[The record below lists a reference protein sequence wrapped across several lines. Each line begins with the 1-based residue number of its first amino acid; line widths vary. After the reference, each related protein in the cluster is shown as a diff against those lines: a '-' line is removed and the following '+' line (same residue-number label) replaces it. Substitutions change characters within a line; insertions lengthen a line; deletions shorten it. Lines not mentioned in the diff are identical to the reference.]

1 MIWDVHTHLNGVD
14 GRTPE
19 ERMARLLKFADRMG
33 VERVVVHMGY
43 PFLTDPTPDQL
54 RQQNDQALQA
64 ISHYHDRAFA
74 FVYLSA
80 RHPDASLRE
89 LDRCV
94 KDGPMVGVKLWVA
107 RRCHE
112 AEIDPVIQRAMEL
125 QVPILQHTWM
135 KATGNLTGEST
146 PIDLAALA
154 KRHPKAALIC
164 GHSGGDWAPGL
175 RAIRDCPNVVTE
187 IGGSDATTG
196 FVEMAVR
203 ELGAERVLFGSDAG
217 GRSFA
222 SQIAKVEGADVPD
235 AAKRLIFKDNL
246 KRLLTPILTA
256 KGVKP

>member
-1 MIWDVHTHLNGVD
+1 
-14 GRTPE
+14 
-19 ERMARLLKFADRMG
+19 MG
-33 VERVVVHMGY
+33 VERVVVFMGF

-54 RQQNDQALQA
+54 RRQNDQVLQA

-80 RHPDASLRE
+80 KHPDASLRE

-112 AEIDPVIQRAMEL
+112 AEIDPVVERATEL
-125 QVPILQHTWM
+125 KAPILQHTWM
-135 KATGNLTGEST
+135 KATGNLSGESS

-154 KRHPKAALIC
+154 KRHPKGAFIC
-164 GHSGGDWAPGL
+164 GHSGGDWALGL
-175 RAIRDCPNVVTE
+175 RAIRNCPNVVTE
-187 IGGSDATTG
+187 TGGSDPTTG

-203 ELGAERVLFGSDAG
+203 ELGAERVLYGSDAG

-235 AAKRLIFKDNL
+235 AAKRLVFKENL